1 MKVFGFLTVL
11 AVSVAS
17 IIGIGHKSA
26 NESKTAKKTS
36 LPVEKIQADKP
47 DSKAT
52 SLFSEIK
59 RDEINKSSDEI
70 EIAEDQAN
78 EKAVAPK
85 LVQRPKARKVKTQ
98 KVPKTKAQKIVAIQ
112 KEAIEARLPEDKNNL
127 TDSVETAQS
136 STSTMELDTKAQA
149 DKKKADALSVLDPSL
164 AGGRKGFRGQLGIS
178 GNTDFKQT
186 SDETKT
192 YYSQFTLNLFYDL
205 DGGDNIGLFVPMQKD
220 LSGEFEE
227 KFFLDS
233 RLSYAQN
240 GIYRSENLIFN
251 MRYGFLYPTTE
262 TSKVRDE
269 MIAGL
274 ELNPTLIFP
283 LSKLVKGLT
292 FIYIPRYRK
301 RFHRFTTNR
310 AGESLVTDSLLNIM
324 VANYSFAD
332 KWYVSSTLLHVA
344 SQRYDGARTDDSY
357 LTVQELGYQYN
368 AQMVFTMGIMQGG
381 NIINKQYG
389 ESESIEVFDANA
401 SEFYT
406 GFNYAF

>member
-11 AVSVAS
+11 IVS
-17 IIGIGHKSA
+17 
-26 NESKTAKKTS
+26 TS
-36 LPVEKIQADKP
+36 LVGCMEADVSKDATVTTTKSNNLKTEKIENILVNTDT
-47 DSKAT
+47 SK
-52 SLFSEIK
+52 SLFSEMK
-59 RDEINKSSDEI
+59 ENEVEAEIL
-70 EIAEDQAN
+70 
-78 EKAVAPK
+78 EKAPIEKTTPKIIKTKPAKK
-85 LVQRPKARKVKTQ
+85 LVKKKPV
-98 KVPKTKAQKIVAIQ
+98 TKAAKVVAIQ
-112 KEAIEARLPEDKNNL
+112 KDAMDKIIETPEASDEVQ
-127 TDSVETAQS
+127 TTQS
-136 STSTMELDTKAQA
+136 STSSTNTTTTELDTAA
-149 DKKKADALSVLDPSL
+149 VAKKKKTDALAVLDPSL

-178 GNTDFKQT
+178 ANTDFKET
-186 SDETKT
+186 SDETKN

-205 DGGDNIGLFVPMQKD
+205 EGGNNIGLFIPMQKD

-240 GIYRSENLIFN
+240 GLYKSENLIFN

-262 TSKVRDE
+262 ASKVRDE

-324 VANYSFAD
+324 VANYAFAE
-332 KWYVSSTLLHVA
+332 KWYFSSTLLHVA

-357 LTVQELGYQYN
+357 LTVQEIGYQYN

-381 NIINKQYG
+381 NVINRQYG
-389 ESESIEVFDANA
+389 EDDSIEVFDANS

>member
-11 AVSVAS
+11 IVSTSFVDCMEPDVS
-17 IIGIGHKSA
+17 NETTITKS
-26 NESKTAKKTS
+26 SAKNIKK
-36 LPVEKIQADKP
+36 EKIKNILVNTDTTK
-47 DSKAT
+47 
-52 SLFSEIK
+52 SLFSEMK
-59 RDEINKSSDEI
+59 ENEVEAEIL
-70 EIAEDQAN
+70 
-78 EKAVAPK
+78 EKAPIEKTTPKIIKTKPAKK
-85 LVQRPKARKVKTQ
+85 LVKNKPV
-98 KVPKTKAQKIVAIQ
+98 TKAAKVVAIQ
-112 KEAIEARLPEDKNNL
+112 KDAMDKIIETPEASDEVQ
-127 TDSVETAQS
+127 TTQS
-136 STSTMELDTKAQA
+136 STSSTNTTTTELDTAA
-149 DKKKADALSVLDPSL
+149 VAKKKKTDALAVLDPSL

-178 GNTDFKQT
+178 ANTDFKET
-186 SDETKT
+186 SDETKN

-205 DGGDNIGLFVPMQKD
+205 EGGNNIGLFIPMQKD

-240 GIYRSENLIFN
+240 GLYKSENLIFN

-262 TSKVRDE
+262 ASKVRDE

-324 VANYSFAD
+324 VANYAFAE
-332 KWYVSSTLLHVA
+332 KWYFSSTLLHVA

-357 LTVQELGYQYN
+357 LTVQEIGYQYN

-381 NIINKQYG
+381 NVINRQYG
-389 ESESIEVFDANA
+389 EDDSIEVFDANS

>member
-11 AVSVAS
+11 AVS
-17 IIGIGHKSA
+17 
-26 NESKTAKKTS
+26 TS
-36 LPVEKIQADKP
+36 LIGCMEADVSKDAAVTTTNSNNLKTEKIENILVNTNT
-47 DSKAT
+47 SK
-52 SLFSEIK
+52 SLFSEMKENEVETEVLEKTPIK
-59 RDEINKSSDEI
+59 KSTPKI
-70 EIAEDQAN
+70 V
-78 EKAVAPK
+78 KAKPAKK
-85 LVQRPKARKVKTQ
+85 LVKKKPF
-98 KVPKTKAQKIVAIQ
+98 TKAAKVVAIQ
-112 KEAIEARLPEDKNNL
+112 KDAMDKIIETPETSDEVQ
-127 TDSVETAQS
+127 TTQS
-136 STSTMELDTKAQA
+136 STSSTNTTTTELDTAA
-149 DKKKADALSVLDPSL
+149 VAKKKKTDALAVLDPSL

-178 GNTDFKQT
+178 ANTDFKET
-186 SDETKT
+186 SDETKN

-205 DGGDNIGLFVPMQKD
+205 EGGNNIGLFIPMQKD

-240 GIYRSENLIFN
+240 GLYKSENLIFN

-283 LSKLVKGLT
+283 LSKLVNGLT

-324 VANYSFAD
+324 VANYAFAE
-332 KWYVSSTLLHVA
+332 KWYFSSTLLHVA

-357 LTVQELGYQYN
+357 LTVQEIGYQYN

-381 NIINKQYG
+381 NVINRQYG
-389 ESESIEVFDANA
+389 EDDSIEVFDANS